1 MQVNKTQ
8 NSYLEDIYK
17 RMSSGKR
24 VNSAAD
30 DAAGLAILEKLEA
43 QVNGLERG
51 TQNTREMGDLL
62 RTAEG
67 GLASISDSLQRVR
80 ELSLQAM
87 NATLGDDDR
96 QKIQYEIDQ
105 QLQHVAKAAD
115 STEYNTMRL
124 LDGSFADMNT
134 ASSPSGKGM
143 QITIENTTLEG
154 LGLKDY
160 SVLDGK
166 PDLSVIDE
174 AMTRVNASRAKI
186 GASQNTLD
194 HTVLA
199 NQISHENMVISASRI
214 ADMDMAKGSME
225 LSAAR
230 VKEQYQTFM
239 LKKQIDSQKTT
250 VKMLM

>member
-8 NSYLEDIYK
+8 NSYMEDLYK
-17 RMSSGKR
+17 KMSSGKR
-24 VNSAAD
+24 INSAAD

-43 QVNGLERG
+43 QINGLERG
-51 TQNTREMGDLL
+51 TQNTQEMGDLL

-67 GLASISDSLQRVR
+67 GLSSISDSLQRVR

-87 NATLGDDDR
+87 NGTLGDDDR

-105 QLQHVAKAAD
+105 QLQHVEKAAD

-124 LDGSFADMNT
+124 LDGSFADKNT

-143 QITIENTTLEG
+143 QITIESTTLEG
-154 LGLKDY
+154 LGLKGYD
-160 SVLDGK
+160 VTNGK
-166 PDLSVIDE
+166 PDLSIIDE
-174 AMTRVNASRAKI
+174 ALARVDASRAKI
-186 GASQNTLD
+186 GAGQNRLE

-199 NQISHENMVISASRI
+199 NQLSHENHVASASRI
-214 ADMDMAKGSME
+214 ADMDMAKGSTE
-225 LSAAR
+225 LSSTR

-239 LKKQIDSQKTT
+239 LKKQMESQQTK
-250 VKMLM
+250 VQLLM